1 MRVMSMTGAC
11 RVHVWCVSGVC
22 RGLSRAEGA
31 VSKLDSRHRK
41 ARRECSYLTG
51 APWPHYTLGDCF
63 LDLAGVFGFGVAGG
77 GSATGSGIEA
87 GRRAPN
93 RSPNMAPHT
102 ESSSSGAGG
111 GGAGGRGFLGIRS
124 SSIWLPPY
132 RSRGARFEGRSHGWR
147 TLGRGNQPASS
158 TANTARWL
166 HLLGAGGLGAPRAI
180 AENAPN
186 ARGLVGQ
193 VGGRVGWHV
202 QASARLTAATVPR
215 LAATLNL
222 IRPAV
227 DAAS

>member
-1 MRVMSMTGAC
+1 VNGRLLP
-11 RVHVWCVSGVC
+11 C
-22 RGLSRAEGA
+22 RGG
-31 VSKLDSRHRK
+31 
-41 ARRECSYLTG
+41 CSYLTG
-51 APWPHYTLGDCF
+51 APLAHYALGGG
-63 LDLAGVFGFGVAGG
+63 LLGLAGAFGFGADGG
-77 GSATGSGIEA
+77 DSATGGGIGA

-102 ESSSSGAGG
+102 GSSVSSAGAGG
-111 GGAGGRGFLGIRS
+111 DGAGGRGFLGIRS